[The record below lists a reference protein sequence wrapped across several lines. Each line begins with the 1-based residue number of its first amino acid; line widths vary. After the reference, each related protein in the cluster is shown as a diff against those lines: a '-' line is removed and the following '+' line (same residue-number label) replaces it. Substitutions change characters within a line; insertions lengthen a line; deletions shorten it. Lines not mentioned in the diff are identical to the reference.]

1 MVCDWV
7 IFIEEIMGLLMAAF
21 ALLGIFLPWAT
32 ASEFCL
38 KMSYRLIWP
47 SLIGLGAM
55 LVSFIIE
62 YS

>member
-1 MVCDWV
+1 MLA
-7 IFIEEIMGLLMAAF
+7 EEILGLLMAAF
-21 ALLGIFLPWAT
+21 ALLGCFLSFAT
-32 ASEFCL
+32 AAELCL
-38 KMSYRLIWP
+38 RISYWLIWP